1 MNVDQSRQL
10 GQALMGGAGLS
21 VILMLIGMARRSY
34 MAIAVPVAAGLGI
47 VAALA
52 FWVGY
57 TMATTEWEEELD
69 IAAGAEPAAEPPSEA
84 ETPTA

>member
-21 VILMLIGMARRSY
+21 VLLVLIGMARRSY

-69 IAAGAEPAAEPPSEA
+69 IPGAEPPAAPPSEA
-84 ETPTA
+84 EHPPS

>member
-21 VILMLIGMARRSY
+21 VFLVLIGMARRSY

-57 TMATTEWEEELD
+57 TMATTEWEEDLD
-69 IAAGAEPAAEPPSEA
+69 ITSAEPPAAPPTET
-84 ETPTA
+84 ETPTS

>member
-21 VILMLIGMARRSY
+21 IFLVLIGMARRSY
-34 MAIAVPVAAGLGI
+34 MAIAIPVAAGLGV

-69 IAAGAEPAAEPPSEA
+69 IAGAEPTATPTAEA
-84 ETPTA
+84 ETPAT